1 MKKKITLVRK
11 IRYVE
16 SYTYNLVK
24 AREVLYEESLS
35 HTLETRR
42 VEIPTKG
49 SRERRDET
57 RRERTSPNGLFTT
70 RNSYTCEGSTNVLI
84 ASPQRGIALIEFS
97 TASRICSFIFRAR
110 GILTIVKLKS
120 PRINLPNVIVQ
131 CAVYVS
137 SVSIKLLLFSSYK
150 YLSFPPV
157 KAIFMLIKFV
167 LLITG
172 FKSFNFILTD
182 PCKLS
187 AKFW

>member
-57 RRERTSPNGLFTT
+57 R
-70 RNSYTCEGSTNVLI
+70 TNI
-84 ASPQRGIALIEFS
+84 AQWVVHDTE
-97 TASRICSFIFRAR
+97 
-110 GILTIVKLKS
+110 
-120 PRINLPNVIVQ
+120 
-131 CAVYVS
+131 
-137 SVSIKLLLFSSYK
+137 LL
-150 YLSFPPV
+150 YL
-157 KAIFMLIKFV
+157 
-167 LLITG
+167 
-172 FKSFNFILTD
+172 
-182 PCKLS
+182 
-187 AKFW
+187 